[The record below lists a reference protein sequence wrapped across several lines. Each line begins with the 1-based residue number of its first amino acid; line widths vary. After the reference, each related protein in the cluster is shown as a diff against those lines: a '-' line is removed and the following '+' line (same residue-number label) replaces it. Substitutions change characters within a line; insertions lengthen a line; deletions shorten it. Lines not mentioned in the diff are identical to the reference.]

1 MNQESYK
8 EIRNRKGEKNSNK
21 NKNHKGKI
29 QKNCIIMKKRLDK
42 IKLDKENFKDDE
54 IKYEKYK
61 EFENNYKEAYQKL
74 KWNKKCKRKNSWDGE
89 NKKPKT
95 GRIIYKEYEGLIQ

>member
-42 IKLDKENFKDDE
+42 IKLDKENF
-54 IKYEKYK
+54 
-61 EFENNYKEAYQKL
+61 
-74 KWNKKCKRKNSWDGE
+74 R
-89 NKKPKT
+89 
-95 GRIIYKEYEGLIQ
+95 